1 MDVKPISPSIQRKK
15 DIARVQT
22 PLKKDDCNIQYG
34 GVSKSEEDDAQLIDT
49 GDRIESKCT
58 KLYGILTTLT
68 IEPVLFTF
76 MLAFFINM
84 CNLTNM
90 MMDKGCLFH
99 MNYSTEICNNLS
111 YHKSEKNKVEIL
123 ANNYALYS
131 NLTSFIGAFM
141 MTFIAPW
148 SDKYGRRL
156 PLLVAVVGAVLAD
169 VGILLCTIYFESR
182 LEYLILSRLP
192 MEMTGGFICTLAIVF
207 SHASETSSE
216 KNRTL
221 KYTSLEIALGLG
233 MSFGML
239 TGGFLYRYYGYI
251 YVYSTVT
258 VLHVLCFLWTLFIVE
273 ETRGL
278 DVNVK
283 WNKKI
288 KDFFSCQSFKSG
300 IVTTCRAREGNHR
313 PLILLLMISMCMIVL
328 NYEGKF

>member
-1 MDVKPISPSIQRKK
+1 MDVKPISPSLQRKK
-15 DIARVQT
+15 DDADVQT
-22 PLKKDDCNIQYG
+22 PLKKGDYNIQYG
-34 GVSKSEEDDAQLIDT
+34 GVSKNEEDVELIHT
-49 GDRIESKCT
+49 GDRTENKCM
-58 KLYGILTTLT
+58 KLYRILTTLT

-76 MLAFFINM
+76 MLAYFINV

-99 MNYSTEICNNLS
+99 MNYSTDICSNLS
-111 YHKSEKNKVEIL
+111 YHESEKKKVEIL
-123 ANNYALYS
+123 ANNYSLYA
-131 NLTSFIGAFM
+131 NMTSFIGAFIM
-141 MTFIAPW
+141 IFIAPW

-156 PLLVAVVGAVLAD
+156 PLLMSVAGAILTD
-169 VGILLCTIYFESR
+169 VGMLMCTIYFESR
-182 LEYLILSRLP
+182 LEYLVLSRLP
-192 MEMTGGFICTLAIVF
+192 MELTGGFICTLAIVF

-258 VLHVLCFLWTLFIVE
+258 VLHVICFLWTLFIVE

-278 DVNVK
+278 DCNVK
-283 WNKKI
+283 WNKKLR
-288 KDFFSCQSFKSG
+288 DFFSCQNFKSG
-300 IVTTCRAREGNHR
+300 IITVFRAREGNNR
-313 PLILLLMISMCMIVL
+313 AIILLLLLSMCMIVL